1 MVSSFIDI
9 SLWTQNLCCV
19 FFISLSLPSTLEAI
33 SFTLI
38 VVPTVFL
45 SQISILCEFNIQVFS
60 LHFNFLLPCIPELTS
75 FLYVTLV
82 LQLMLISPL
91 LFPEWLPSTIILAN
105 FIFLVFLCS
114 QEPQSVCI
122 FLFVKSVC
130 LWL

>member
-9 SLWTQNLCCV
+9 SLWTQNLWSV

-33 SFTLI
+33 SFSLI

-45 SQISILCEFNIQVFS
+45 SQVSILYEFNIQVFS

>member
-105 FIFLVFLCS
+105 FILLVFLCS